1 MTAIIIT
8 IVVSLIISAFCS
20 GMEIAFLRSNRLRI
34 EVERGSSGMTDRILQ
49 IFLEHPQQYITTLL
63 VGNNIVLVIFSM
75 KMNEL
80 LTPLFATFMEEGALL
95 SLLVTIV
102 ATLVV
107 LYIGEYLPKN
117 VFRSNANTL
126 LRALSPFALIMYV
139 VLWPVVMFCTLLT
152 RLLLLCVGVKQP
164 KEVQE
169 RTFTRADLDYLVEE
183 LDAADDE
190 PKTAEEKEEEEE
202 LPSANEL
209 QILRNA
215 LDFSKVRIRDCFV
228 PRTDLVALAWD
239 TDVETL
245 KKTFEETGFSKIPIF
260 KEDIDN
266 IVGYIHCME
275 MFEHQIGWQN
285 YIKSIPSV
293 PENYMAQKLLNT
305 FMQEKKS
312 MAVVIDEFGGTAGI
326 VTFEDIVEEIFGE
339 IEDEHDKDNEVSKR
353 LSDTE
358 VLVSARWDIN
368 EVNFRFGLHLPE
380 SEEYDTLAGLIL
392 ETAGTIP
399 QVNEVI
405 EIGDYQIKCLKIVH
419 NRIEMVK
426 IIG

>member
-1 MTAIIIT
+1 
-8 IVVSLIISAFCS
+8 
-20 GMEIAFLRSNRLRI
+20 MEIAFLRSNRLRI
-34 EVERGSSGMTDRILQ
+34 EVEKGESGMTDRILQ
-49 IFLEHPQQYITTLL
+49 IFLNHPQQYITSLL

-80 LTPLFATFMEEGALL
+80 LTPLFSSFMEEGALL
-95 SLLVTIV
+95 SLLVTII

-107 LYIGEYLPKN
+107 LFCGEYLPKN
-117 VFRSNANTL
+117 IFRSNANTL
-126 LRALSPFALIMYV
+126 LRALSPFALVMYV
-139 VLWPVVMFCTLLT
+139 ILWPIVIFCNLLT
-152 RLLLLCVGVKQP
+152 RGMLWCIGVQQP

-169 RTFTRADLDYLVEE
+169 QTFTRADLDYLVDE
-183 LDAADDE
+183 LDAPTDE

-228 PRTDLVALAWD
+228 PRTDLVALSWE

-275 MFEHQIGWQN
+275 MFEHQVGWQN

-339 IEDEHDKDNEVSKR
+339 IEDEHDKDNEISKR